1 MLNSQAGRSRVTLM
15 LVFSMACRTADH
27 GDAQP
32 DTARPSADSRRP
44 PAVMVPSAKDTVT
57 VSHPHAGAPP
67 VLIVGP
73 ATIVLDSTTLAQVQ
87 TALGPASIA
96 GGMHPIK
103 ACYVAG
109 AKTDRVTVRLLVV
122 GEGADV
128 DTTMQHALAT
138 IPLLSAAIA
147 RGDLIGPLSS
157 PTPKRCAPLS
167 VPPAEIR
174 WAGGLRLGM
183 PRAEVDRLLGA
194 PNDRLD
200 DDCIYQYDDPN
211 FHEVSVDTASRKKVV
226 RTMHVL
232 TTIQVRYDQDVATR
246 IEASYWKEYVNP

>member
-1 MLNSQAGRSRVTLM
+1 MFHLQAVRGCLTLW
-15 LVFSMACRTADH
+15 LVFSSACGTAGH
-27 GDAQP
+27 GDAQA
-32 DTARPSADSRRP
+32 DTTHASADSSRP
-44 PAVMVPSAKDTVT
+44 PAAMVPSAKDTVT

-67 VLIVGP
+67 VLVVG
-73 ATIVLDSTTLAQVQ
+73 AANIVLDSTTLAQVQ
-87 TALGPASIA
+87 AALGPASIA

-109 AKTDRVTVRLLVV
+109 AKTDRVTVRLLAVTEV
-122 GEGADV
+122 EDAHA
-128 DTTMQHALAT
+128 TMQQALAKT
-138 IPLLSAAIA
+138 PLRSVAIA

-157 PTPKRCAPLS
+157 SAPKRCAPLS

-183 PRAEVDRLLGA
+183 PRAELDRLLGA
-194 PNDRLD
+194 PNDSMDGEL
-200 DDCIYQYDDPN
+200 IYQYDEPN
-211 FHEVSVDTASRKKVV
+211 FHEVSVDTASRKEVV
-226 RTMHVL
+226 RTVHVL